1 MRSCRALAL
10 VCSQLA
16 LLGLLLEGL
25 GRAIDPLGVS
35 YYPETA
41 RFFDRMILEEP
52 LGYRLPPDLD
62 ERFWGVAVR
71 TNSLGLR
78 ERELPAV
85 KPHGEVR
92 VMLLGDSVVFSL
104 GVEYEDSIPAQL
116 ERALNEQAPAG
127 TRYRT
132 LNMGVPS
139 YNTEQQL
146 AQLESLGLGLAPDAV
161 ALFFATNDIEPK
173 LWVFERRRSRL
184 ADCAQRSYA
193 ASIAA
198 VLFQRLR
205 SQRGETDPRV
215 RYASFEPGN
224 PRWEAVA
231 AALRRIAE
239 LLRGRDIPFLVVAP
253 GPDDAPHL
261 QLLRG
266 VGSAA
271 GFAVEQLDG
280 ASDPRWA
287 AEPARFVNSATDRH
301 CNALGCRIIA
311 EKLAQLLRRDA
322 LL

>member
-1 MRSCRALAL
+1 
-10 VCSQLA
+10 
-16 LLGLLLEGL
+16 
-25 GRAIDPLGVS
+25 
-35 YYPETA
+35 
-41 RFFDRMILEEP
+41 
-52 LGYRLPPDLD
+52 
-62 ERFWGVAVR
+62 VR
-71 TNSLGLR
+71 TSSLGLR

-85 KPHGEVR
+85 KPRGEFR
-92 VMLLGDSVVFSL
+92 LMLLGDSVVFSL

-132 LNMGVPS
+132 LNLGVPS
-139 YNTEQQL
+139 YNTEQEL
-146 AQLESLGLGLAPDAV
+146 VQLESLGLGLAPDAV
-161 ALFFATNDIEPK
+161 ALLFATNDIEPK
-173 LWVFERRRSRL
+173 LWVFDRRRNPL

-193 ASIAA
+193 ASMLA
-198 VLFQRLR
+198 VLLQRIR
-205 SQRGETDPRV
+205 SQPGETDPRV

-231 AALRRIAE
+231 TALRRMAE
-239 LLRGRDIPFLVVAP
+239 LLRARDIPFLVLAP
-253 GPDDAPHL
+253 GPGDARHL

-271 GFAVEQLDG
+271 GFAVEQLEG

-311 EKLAQLLRRDA
+311 EQLAQLLGRNG